1 VTPAFAIALLL
12 TLAASPA
19 AAASEDGHGGG
30 LFWQV
35 LNVALLV
42 AVLFYF
48 ARKPVLG
55 YLAGRRDEIA
65 KNLES
70 SSELLAESERR
81 LAEWS
86 RKAADLDREAAS
98 IRDATRRAAEA
109 ERDRILAD
117 ARVTAERIRQSA
129 GAVAERELRLGRETL
144 RREAAD
150 LAVELAAKI
159 LREQV
164 NDGDRTRLL
173 DEFIGRVEQKGA
185 R

>member
-1 VTPAFAIALLL
+1 MTQLFALALLLAVAGPAFAE
-12 TLAASPA
+12 
-19 AAASEDGHGGG
+19 SEGGHGGS

-35 LNVALLV
+35 ANVLLLL
-42 AVLFYF
+42 AVLIYF

-55 YLAGRRDEIA
+55 YLASRRDTIE

-70 SSELLAESERR
+70 SAQLLAESERK
-81 LAEWS
+81 LAEWN
-86 RKAADLDREAAS
+86 RKAAGLDQEAETIRAS
-98 IRDATRRAAEA
+98 TLRAAEA

-117 ARVTAERIRQSA
+117 ARVTAERIRQA
-129 GAVAERELRLGRETL
+129 ANAVAERELRTAQESL

-150 LAVELAAKI
+150 LAIELAAKI

-164 NDGDRTRLL
+164 NDGDRNRLV
-173 DEFIGRVEQKGA
+173 DEFIGRIEREGA

>member
-1 VTPAFAIALLL
+1 MLVLLAL
-12 TLAASPA
+12 AGPA
-19 AAASEDGHGGG
+19 AAAEGGGHGGG
-30 LFWQV
+30 LFWQI

-42 AVLFYF
+42 AVLLYF
-48 ARKPVLG
+48 ARKPVLA
-55 YLAGRRDEIA
+55 YLAGRRDEIT

-70 SSELLAESERR
+70 SSQLLAESERR

-86 RKAADLDREAAS
+86 RKAADLEREAES
-98 IRDATRRAAEA
+98 IREATRRSAEA

-129 GAVAERELRLGRETL
+129 GAVAERELRLARLAL

-150 LAVELAAKI
+150 LAVELAAEI

-164 NDGDRTRLL
+164 NDRDRARLL
-173 DEFIGRVEQKGA
+173 DEFIGRVEQKGT

>member
-1 VTPAFAIALLL
+1 VTRALVFALVL
-12 TLAASPA
+12 TLAGP
-19 AAASEDGHGGG
+19 AAASEGGG
-30 LFWQV
+30 SGTLFWQV
-35 LNVALLV
+35 VNLVLLV

-48 ARKPVLG
+48 ARKPVLA

-70 SSELLAESERR
+70 SAALLSESERR

-86 RKAADLDREAAS
+86 RKAADLDREAES
-98 IRDATRRAAEA
+98 IRQATRRAAEA

-117 ARVTAERIRQSA
+117 ARVTAERIRASA
-129 GAVAERELRLGRETL
+129 SAVAERELSLARESL

-164 NDGDRTRLL
+164 NDGDRSRLV
-173 DEFIGRVEQKGA
+173 DEFIARIEQKEA

>member
-1 VTPAFAIALLL
+1 VTRALAFALLVAL
-12 TLAASPA
+12 AGPA
-19 AAASEDGHGGG
+19 AAASEDGHGGDF
-30 LFWQV
+30 FWQV
-35 LNVALLV
+35 LNVLLLV
-42 AVLFYF
+42 GVLFYY

-55 YLAGRRDEIA
+55 YLASRRDEIA

-86 RKAADLDREAAS
+86 RKAGELDREAES
-98 IRDATRRAAEA
+98 IRQATRRAAEA

-129 GAVAERELRLGRETL
+129 AAVAERELRLAREKL
-144 RREAAD
+144 RHEAAD
-150 LAVELAAKI
+150 LAVELATKI

-173 DEFIGRVEQKGA
+173 DEFIGRIEEKGA